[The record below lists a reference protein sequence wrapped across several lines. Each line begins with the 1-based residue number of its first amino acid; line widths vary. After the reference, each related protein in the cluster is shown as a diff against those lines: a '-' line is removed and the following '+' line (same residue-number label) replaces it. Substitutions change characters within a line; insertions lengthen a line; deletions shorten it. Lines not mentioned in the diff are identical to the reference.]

1 MLHTNTEFKFYFKS
15 HQKEAKAYDDV
26 IIDKLKA
33 IEKASSSTLAR
44 LFAAQKV
51 FDLERVREES
61 FGECDIIAEELKD
74 NHRSAAKENSAQVKA
89 LKMSQVELIKSCVLF
104 KDGGNYSR
112 PELDMYRA
120 RARKLEIK
128 LSRFEFIQ
136 NAELEKTLPEK
147 LELVEETKR
156 KWLIIYDDHLRDV
169 TMLVNLAKIKRE
181 SHVFIS
187 CELSRM
193 QKDINDTKAELIELE
208 KQIEHYWI
216 DKSTPASVLHE
227 RLGLFR
233 ERLRKVVDSVK
244 HPDSAKL
251 QKDQALKALKSS
263 LSFETQGLTLPDD
276 FYLKWLLDGQA
287 KKIDE
292 KPLTRRLSSVRM
304 NKRQSTVNIGL
315 APVNLS
321 GTKRKTSNKPV
332 PTPRLT
338 VFDPKYAEQVTKTP
352 SLGKDD
358 NKSSDKTDESVTNF
372 NQMAQQVIRRKLL
385 DLKSEVKQHIFGF
398 HQKPKPVD
406 FPTIVTALIFDR
418 VTKLIDAYEGKKFN
432 FTTCKLLPKIT
443 FRIL

>member
-1 MLHTNTEFKFYFKS
+1 M
-15 HQKEAKAYDDV
+15 
-26 IIDKLKA
+26 
-33 IEKASSSTLAR
+33 
-44 LFAAQKV
+44 
-51 FDLERVREES
+51 ERVREES
-61 FGECDIIAEELKD
+61 FGECDVIADELQD
-74 NHRSAAKENSAQVKA
+74 NHRSAMRENSAQIKA
-89 LKMSQVELIKSCVLF
+89 LKLSQVELIKSCVLF

-147 LELVEETKR
+147 LEQVEETKR

-193 QKDINDTKAELIELE
+193 QKDTNDTKSELIELE
-208 KQIEHYWI
+208 NQVEQYWI
-216 DKSTPASVLHE
+216 DKTTPASMLHE

-233 ERLRKVVDSVK
+233 ERLRKVVDSIK

-251 QKDQALKALKSS
+251 QKDQALKTLKSS

-287 KKIDE
+287 KKIEE

-321 GTKRKTSNKPV
+321 GIKRKTTNKTV

-338 VFDPKYAEQVTKTP
+338 VFDPKYAEQVTK
-352 SLGKDD
+352 SSQDES
-358 NKSSDKTDESVTNF
+358 KSVERTDESVTNL

-406 FPTIVTALIFDR
+406 FPTIVTALMFDR
-418 VTKLIDAYEGKKFN
+418 VTKLIDAYEGENNVDF
-432 FTTCKLLPKIT
+432 
-443 FRIL
+443 